1 MSVGFDSGGI
11 FSHLI
16 DEAAFVDRVDL
27 SLWGKRRRR
36 PEGMVSILRG
46 FPIGGPESLYAR
58 AVEGV
63 CPVTGN
69 PFQLKYGV
77 RRWPRRVP
85 PVRLILRS
93 QRTPLSGAQVE
104 LVSSALMC
112 RGFRSRVSKVE
123 MTTDL
128 TGTSVDFL
136 KMRLQTTARRFRTL
150 RDAKG
155 RKTYYVGGPRSH
167 WQVRIYQK
175 QPTVVRF
182 EFIFRIPF
190 LRKCGVRRPE
200 ELLLLRTI
208 DLNRL
213 VWLREIDASKLQ
225 VGIGGDLEDYQNR
238 ILRTWAT
245 CLSSSQFAQALK
257 DSGVGRRDLLIP
269 CAMETKLRRLQRKL
283 VW

>member
-1 MSVGFDSGGI
+1 MSIGLDNGGV
-11 FSHLI
+11 FSYLTDQATFI
-16 DEAAFVDRVDL
+16 DRVDL

-36 PEGMVSILRG
+36 VAGRVSIVRR

-58 AVEGV
+58 AVDGV

-69 PFQLKYGV
+69 PFQMKYGV
-77 RRWPRRVP
+77 RRWPKRVP

-104 LVSSALMC
+104 LVSGALMC

-167 WQVRIYQK
+167 WQVRIYEK
-175 QPTVVRF
+175 QSAVVRF
-182 EFIFRIPF
+182 EFIFRLPF
-190 LRKCGVRRPE
+190 LRKCGIRRPD

-225 VGIGGDLEDYQNR
+225 MGIGGDLEDYQNR
-238 ILRTWAT
+238 ILRTWAKY
-245 CLSSSQFAQALK
+245 LSPTQFSQALK
-257 DSGVGRRDLLIP
+257 DWGVGRRDLLIP
-269 CAMETKLRRLQRKL
+269 CSMETKLRQLQRRL